1 MTQIQASVLV
11 QIIFSDYPFFMYA
24 SISTPQSLLIKQQVA
39 LSSIGFLPSSLAT
52 HYDMNCT
59 NTSFCHYL
67 PLFIPALLFHN
78 HNMPRN
84 HQQMAVFRVPPL
96 YVY

>member
-1 MTQIQASVLV
+1 
-11 QIIFSDYPFFMYA
+11 MYA

-59 NTSFCHYL
+59 NTSFL
-67 PLFIPALLFHN
+67 PLFAFIYPGFVISQSQHAAQSPADGG
-78 HNMPRN
+78 
-84 HQQMAVFRVPPL
+84 V
-96 YVY
+96 